1 MTSTTSKN
9 TILIVDDI
17 LENVTVLFNFLRKE
31 GFKVL
36 IAKNGKEALK
46 IVDLTYP
53 DLILLD
59 VLMPDMDGFQVCN
72 KLKSQE
78 KTQKIPVIFMTAMS
92 DIIDKVKGFK
102 LGAADYITKP
112 FQQEEVLIR
121 INTQLNLYK
130 LQKQLEEKNQL
141 LLQQNKTLETVVE
154 ALQQAKQVAESANLS
169 KSQFVANM
177 SHELRTP
184 LNAIIGYSEL
194 LKEIAEDD
202 HADDFIGDLNHI
214 NKAGHILLTLLN
226 NILDFSKME
235 VGKMELYL
243 ETLDIRLL
251 IDEVVSTIQNLVAKQ
266 GNTLELVYADDIR
279 FMPGDSTKIS
289 QILLNLLSNAN
300 KFTKGGLINIE
311 VLKEHGKESEWIIF
325 KISDTGIGMTI
336 EQQQK
341 IFQAFTQA
349 DNSTTSKY
357 GGTGLGLTI
366 TKGFV
371 EMMQGTINVESELGK
386 GSSFIVRLPI

>member
-17 LENVTVLFNFLRKE
+17 LENVTVLFDFLRKE
-31 GFKVL
+31 DFKVL

-59 VLMPDMDGFQVCN
+59 VLMPDMDGFQVCQ
-72 KLKSQE
+72 KLKSQK
-78 KTQKIPVIFMTAMS
+78 KTQAIPIIFMTALS
-92 DIIDKVKGFK
+92 DIVDKIQGFK

-121 INTQLNLYK
+121 INTQLNLYN
-130 LQKQLEEKNQL
+130 LQKQLENKNKL

-235 VGKMELYL
+235 VGKMEIYL

-251 IDEVVSTIQNLVAKQ
+251 IDEVASTVHNLVAKQ
-266 GNTLELVYADDIR
+266 GNIIEVSYANDDIR
-279 FMPGDSTKIS
+279 FMRGDSTKIS

-300 KFTKGGLINIE
+300 KFTQGGLIKLE
-311 VLKEHGKESEWIIF
+311 VLKESDWISF

-336 EQQQK
+336 EQQEK

-371 EMMQGTINVESELGK
+371 EMMQGTINVESELGQ